1 MSKCA
6 GHARVYVRVC
16 VSNIRVCVCVIF
28 ICSSSAATK
37 FAQFTQ
43 LVRLIQVKLS
53 VALSEDDKRVLQLYY
68 SFI

>member
-1 MSKCA
+1 LS
-6 GHARVYVRVC
+6 VC
-16 VSNIRVCVCVIF
+16 VCEFVLVCVCECVCVIF
-28 ICSSSAATK
+28 ICAATATK

-43 LVRLIQVKLS
+43 LLGLIQVKLS

>member
-1 MSKCA
+1 M
-6 GHARVYVRVC
+6 
-16 VSNIRVCVCVIF
+16 CVCVIF
-28 ICSSSAATK
+28 ICAATATK

-43 LVRLIQVKLS
+43 LLGLIQVKLS

>member
-16 VSNIRVCVCVIF
+16 VSNIRVCVIF